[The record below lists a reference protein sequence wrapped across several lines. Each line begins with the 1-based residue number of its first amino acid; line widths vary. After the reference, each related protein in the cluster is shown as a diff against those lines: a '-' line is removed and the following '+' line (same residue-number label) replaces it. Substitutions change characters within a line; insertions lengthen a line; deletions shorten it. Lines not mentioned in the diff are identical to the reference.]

1 MNVCTGGSNKRIFKV
16 PLDEHLSATDRKI
29 AHVIEMCVCCLLER
43 GLNEE
48 GLLRVGCGKC
58 TVFVPYH

>member
-1 MNVCTGGSNKRIFKV
+1 M
-16 PLDEHLSATDRKI
+16 PLDEHLRATDRKI

-48 GLLRVGCGKC
+48 GLLRVGCGTLAPPKPPLAAHR
-58 TVFVPYH
+58 FH